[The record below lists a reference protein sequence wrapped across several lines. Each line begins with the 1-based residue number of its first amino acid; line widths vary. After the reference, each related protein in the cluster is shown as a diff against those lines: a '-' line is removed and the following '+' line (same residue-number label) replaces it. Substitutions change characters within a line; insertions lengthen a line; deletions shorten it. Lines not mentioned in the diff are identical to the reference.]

1 MFTPH
6 ELDVPADGP
15 GTLRLGAM
23 VAGKYRIKRLV
34 GKGGMGAVYK
44 AENTAIGRTVAIKVL
59 HSHLADDGVTLK
71 RFQREAR
78 AAAGIKHSRVVEVLD
93 MGVEASGEPYIVME
107 YVRGRSLS
115 QLVRPDH
122 PISVRRAA
130 DIAGQILDA
139 LGTVHEAGIV
149 HRDLKPAN
157 VLLTVQHGRPDFVKV
172 FDFGIATFV
181 ESAWDATST
190 GDLTPSGRTMGTP
203 YYSPPEQ
210 IRGASVR
217 DPRVDIYAVGVILYE
232 LVTGY
237 RPFRGDH
244 LVHLC
249 RSIMND
255 PPPPLRVFRQDVPEA
270 FEAIIQKALAKD
282 PADRYQTARAMI
294 SALVPFGADPPVE
307 EDVEPTDTLTTDLR
321 TLRERERQVRSER
334 GSVPPGPT
342 QLDDLSGAVVVEL
355 REYLTHRIG
364 QAGIAEVLAASAPEV
379 HARWVAN
386 ISDQGW
392 YPATLLN
399 IIEVADRRF
408 GKGDRK
414 FVVDAGA
421 HLADAARRAGRMDH
435 MKSPELCFMQVAPLL
450 GSLFCHGQP
459 RATKHGSGY
468 GELEVTGHPRPTLTL
483 AVLMVGFLQRAL
495 MLAGAREVD
504 VRLAKVA
511 ALGDPADVFEAT
523 SS

>member
-15 GTLRLGAM
+15 GTLRLGAV

-115 QLVRPDH
+115 QLVRPD
-122 PISVRRAA
+122 PPSGGRRGAA
-130 DIAGQILDA
+130 RGGPSRDA
-139 LGTVHEAGIV
+139 LATVHAAGIG

-355 REYLTHRIG
+355 REYLTQRIG

-386 ISDQGW
+386 ISDHGW

-523 SS
+523 WS